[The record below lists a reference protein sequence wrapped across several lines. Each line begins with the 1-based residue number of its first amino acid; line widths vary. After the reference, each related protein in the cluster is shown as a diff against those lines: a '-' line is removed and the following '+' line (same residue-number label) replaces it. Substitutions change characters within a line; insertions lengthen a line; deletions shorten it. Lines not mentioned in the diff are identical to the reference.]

1 MMPKNDDANHR
12 SPWYEAFAPA
22 QRLPLAGWVEAPRQE
37 SQVAPAPAEDTDDA
51 SVTEAI
57 FDYYNS

>member
-1 MMPKNDDANHR
+1 MPKTDDADRR

-22 QRLPLAGWVEAPRQE
+22 QRLPLAGWVEAPQHEPPPVRG
-37 SQVAPAPAEDTDDA
+37 PAEDAEDA
-51 SVTEAI
+51 SATEAI